1 MAPVGTRCLGC
12 ALFAAALSGVSAFVV
27 PTASQLQEVRALG
40 RRHHDGRSHQPTQ
53 QQQRRTG
60 RWSAA
65 GVVMMGRRAA
75 KIAKVKGREDA
86 KRGKAFARIGKKII
100 MAVKA
105 GGPNEDTNKQL
116 ADTIK
121 EAKHNSVPKDNIARA
136 IKRAVDGSQGDF
148 KEVIY
153 EAYGHGGTGMVVTAL
168 TDNVNRAIADVKA
181 VWKKQGLKQAAQGSV
196 LFQFEKRGRV
206 EVQGEVD
213 EEQVI
218 EAAIE
223 SGVDDVEVVEGDH
236 EGTSWILT
244 SPKDLM
250 TLTGALSEAGITG
263 ETGLALIPSGLAD
276 VDDEA
281 MELNLAA
288 VEALL
293 ELEDVDTVD
302 HNMA

>member
-1 MAPVGTRCLGC
+1 MAPVGARCLGC
-12 ALFAAALSGVSAFVV
+12 ALFAAALSGISAFIA
-27 PTASQLQEVRALG
+27 PTASQLQGITALG

-53 QQQRRTG
+53 QQQQRAG
-60 RWSAA
+60 RGSAV

-223 SGVDDVEVVEGDH
+223 AGVDDVEVVEGDH

-244 SPKDLM
+244 TPKDLM

>member
-1 MAPVGTRCLGC
+1 MAPVGTRCLRC
-12 ALFAAALSGVSAFVV
+12 ALFAGALSVVSAFVA
-27 PTASQLQEVRALG
+27 PTASQIQGVRALG
-40 RRHHDGRSHQPTQ
+40 RRHRDERSHQPTERQ
-53 QQQRRTG
+53 QHRTG
-60 RWSAA
+60 RGSAA

-223 SGVDDVEVVEGDH
+223 AGVEDVEVVEGDH

-244 SPKDLM
+244 TPKDLM

>member
-1 MAPVGTRCLGC
+1 MAPAGARCLRC
-12 ALFAAALSGVSAFVV
+12 ALFAAALSSVSAFVV
-27 PTASQLQEVRALG
+27 PTTSQLQGVRALG
-40 RRHHDGRSHQPTQ
+40 RQHHDGRSHQPAQ
-53 QQQRRTG
+53 QQQRTG
-60 RWSAA
+60 RGSAA

-168 TDNVNRAIADVKA
+168 TDNVNRAIADVKT

-244 SPKDLM
+244 TPKDLM

>member
-27 PTASQLQEVRALG
+27 PTASQLEGVRALG
-40 RRHHDGRSHQPTQ
+40 RRHHEGRSHQPTQ
-53 QQQRRTG
+53 QQHRTG
-60 RWSAA
+60 RRSAA

-116 ADTIK
+116 SDTIK

-148 KEVIY
+148 KEIIY

-223 SGVDDVEVVEGDH
+223 AGVDDVEVVEGDH

-244 SPKDLM
+244 TPKDLM

-263 ETGLALIPSGLAD
+263 ETGLALIPSALAD